1 MLEIYFLSECG
12 ARTQE
17 KERNVR
23 VYLYNEYAL
32 PFPHVVHIRVFLF
45 VMCLL
50 YTVYTAGEFSV
61 SPNLHYKTK
70 KHMGTYKWYIRMY
83 DSLAI

>member
-50 YTVYTAGEFSV
+50 YTVYTAG
-61 SPNLHYKTK
+61 TK
-70 KHMGTYKWYIRMY
+70 QKNTWVPINGIFECTTH
-83 DSLAI
+83 